1 MSMQDTVADM
11 FTHIRNGQHARKP
24 SVVMPASKVKAAIAH
39 VLKTEGYIIDYKV
52 YAVDNKPMLSVD
64 LKYYMGKPVIERI
77 KRVSKPS
84 LRVYKKVKM
93 LPKVMGGL
101 GMSIIST
108 PQGIMSDRAAR
119 AAGQGG
125 EVMGIVS

>member
-11 FTHIRNGQHARKP
+11 FTYIRNGQHARKP

-39 VLKTEGYIIDYKV
+39 VLKTEGYIVDYKI
-52 YAVDNKPMLSVD
+52 YAVDNKSMLSVD

-84 LRVYKKVKM
+84 LRVYKAAKM

-119 AAGQGG
+119 VVGQGG